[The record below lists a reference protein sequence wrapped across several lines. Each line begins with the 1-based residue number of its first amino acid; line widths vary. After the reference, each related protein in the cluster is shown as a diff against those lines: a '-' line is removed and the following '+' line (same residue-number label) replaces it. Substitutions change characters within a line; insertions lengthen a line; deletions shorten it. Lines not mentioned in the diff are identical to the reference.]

1 MTKFYLFQ
9 KFEWF
14 NIRKSII
21 ITCHS
26 NKLKDKIL
34 SISLTNLLIYKN
46 S

>member
-1 MTKFYLFQ
+1 MTKFYLSQ

-14 NIRKSII
+14 NIRKSTI
-21 ITCHS
+21 ITCHI

-34 SISLTNLLIYKN
+34 SISPDKFTD